1 MPVND
6 LDRCTS
12 GGAEGKSVFGA
23 WVRCGENSFKQEKAG
38 VLAGRWADWKIWT
51 CQCVDRVLLDR
62 LNEPRAGGFCLELH
76 RTMLSDAIQ
85 MCLHLRHPLS
95 FLSPTLISRRGVV
108 QVREISTNA

>member
-51 CQCVDRVLLDR
+51 C
-62 LNEPRAGGFCLELH
+62 
-76 RTMLSDAIQ
+76 
-85 MCLHLRHPLS
+85 
-95 FLSPTLISRRGVV
+95 
-108 QVREISTNA
+108 